1 MVGTTHDET
10 EAAMMGYAASRA
22 PEWPRDGEEPLD
34 DVDDDYEDEPWLRDE
49 Y

>member
-1 MVGTTHDET
+1 
-10 EAAMMGYAASRA
+10 MMGHAASRA

>member
-1 MVGTTHDET
+1 
-10 EAAMMGYAASRA
+10 MMGHAASRA
-22 PEWPRDGEEPLD
+22 PEWPSDGEEPLD